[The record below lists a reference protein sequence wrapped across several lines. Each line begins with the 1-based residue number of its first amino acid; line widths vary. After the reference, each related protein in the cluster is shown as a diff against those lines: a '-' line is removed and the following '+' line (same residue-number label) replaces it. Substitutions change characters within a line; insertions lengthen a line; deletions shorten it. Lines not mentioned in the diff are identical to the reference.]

1 MFIQLLVFWYW
12 SNIVLVNLKTDADLF
27 EPQDIVCRISLN
39 VTAVYLLAIEV
50 TTVYI
55 RKLAYINSMTRLFN
69 LITPVLIMHNLWVK
83 ETQTTSFWTVQTY
96 AAIAIWIRFLQYL
109 STTDSFSWMV
119 RLINLSFF
127 DMKYFLVVLFIGV
140 LGFADAFKSIEM
152 IMIINGKIEATEV
165 AEDAGLYDK
174 YFKSYILALQKSFL
188 TALGEFDDSV
198 TDGSMREGDW
208 IVFLLCAIFNI
219 ILLLNLLIAI
229 ISETYTNVSATKI
242 ESHYRERVQEMIN
255 LQDSVF
261 GLKRLNI
268 DLCELIFVAK
278 VLETNEE
285 EKVDVND
292 KIDQLE
298 N

>member
-1 MFIQLLVFWYW
+1 MPMFVQLLVFWYW
-12 SNIVLVNLKTDADLF
+12 SNIVLVNLKSDTDLF
-27 EPQDIVCRISLN
+27 ETQDIVCRVILN
-39 VTAVYLLAIEV
+39 ITAFYLLAIEA
-50 TTVYI
+50 TTVYRRNI
-55 RKLAYINSMTRLFN
+55 EYIKSMTRLFN

-109 STTDSFSWMV
+109 STTDAFSWMI
-119 RLINLSFF
+119 RLINLSFT
-127 DMKYFLVVLFIGV
+127 DMKFFLVVLFIGV

-152 IMIINGKIEATEV
+152 IMIINGKIEAAEV
-165 AEDAGLYDK
+165 AEDAGLYEK

-198 TDGSMREGDW
+198 KDGSMREGDW

-242 ESHYRERVQEMIN
+242 ESHYREKVQEMIN

-261 GLKRLNI
+261 GLKLLST
-268 DLCELIFVAK
+268 DFCELIFVAK

-292 KIDQLE
+292 KID
-298 N
+298 

>member
-1 MFIQLLVFWYW
+1 
-12 SNIVLVNLKTDADLF
+12 
-27 EPQDIVCRISLN
+27 
-39 VTAVYLLAIEV
+39 
-50 TTVYI
+50 
-55 RKLAYINSMTRLFN
+55 
-69 LITPVLIMHNLWVK
+69 
-83 ETQTTSFWTVQTY
+83 
-96 AAIAIWIRFLQYL
+96 
-109 STTDSFSWMV
+109 
-119 RLINLSFF
+119 
-127 DMKYFLVVLFIGV
+127 MKWFLVVLFIGV

-152 IMIINGKIEATEV
+152 IMIITGKIEATEV
-165 AEDAGLYDK
+165 AEDAGLYEK

-242 ESHYRERVQEMIN
+242 ESNYREKVQEMIN

-261 GLKRLNI
+261 GLKLLNT
-268 DLCELIFVAK
+268 DVCELIFVAK

-285 EKVDVND
+285 EKVDVHD
-292 KIDQLE
+292 KID
-298 N
+298 